1 MKAAGRVLGAIF
13 LPGILAALAAPT
25 PAYGADGVSV
35 DLFAT
40 GLKLFAGTAVVVGIM
55 LLLHYLNKRGVRF
68 FEGKSGGSIRIV
80 ENRAVGGRKSLCLV
94 EVRGETLL
102 LGLGHDRI
110 DMLHHFGGGAGD
122 GGTGR
127 EGRFEKELGR
137 YRRKNRP
144 DGGRVDSGLPDSN
157 LTGSNLT
164 GSDLRDISPP
174 ENSRIAKGGEQG

>member
-1 MKAAGRVLGAIF
+1 MNAASRVLGAIF
-13 LPGILAALAAPT
+13 LPGMLVALGAPA
-25 PAYGADGVSV
+25 PAYGADGVSA

-68 FEGKSGGSIRIV
+68 FEGKSTGGIRIV

-102 LGLGHDRI
+102 LGLGNDRI
-110 DMLHHFGGGAGD
+110 DMLHHFGGESGA

-137 YRRKNRP
+137 YRRENRP
-144 DGGRVDSGLPDSN
+144 DGGRAGEGLPGSA
-157 LTGSNLT
+157 LTGSTLT
-164 GSDLRDISPP
+164 DSAFADSTPP
-174 ENSRIAKGGEQG
+174 EAARMARPGGQE

>member
-55 LLLHYLNKRGVRF
+55 LLLHYLNKRGVKF
-68 FEGKSGGSIRIV
+68 FEGKSAGSIRIV

-102 LGLGHDRI
+102 LGLGNDRI

-127 EGRFEKELGR
+127 EGRFEKELGM

-144 DGGRVDSGLPDSN
+144 ESIRVDSGFPDSNFPDNNLPDS
-157 LTGSNLT
+157 S
-164 GSDLRDISPP
+164 LR
-174 ENSRIAKGGEQG
+174 ENSRMARRGEQG